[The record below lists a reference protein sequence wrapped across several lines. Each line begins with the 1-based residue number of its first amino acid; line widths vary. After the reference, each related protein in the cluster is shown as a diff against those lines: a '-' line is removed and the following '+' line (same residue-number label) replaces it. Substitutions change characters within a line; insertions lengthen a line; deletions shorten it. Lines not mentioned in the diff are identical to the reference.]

1 MPRQT
6 ELIGSRQRTRVVA
19 GILRNANHQVLIT
32 DRSRAESMRDL
43 WEFPGGKV
51 EHDES
56 AHAALHRELAEE
68 LGIDELEFEHFRS
81 IEHDYPN
88 LRVSIDFY
96 IVSAWQGTPSGIE
109 GQQLRWVDMN
119 EFDASLLLPADAPIV
134 HALWERLE
142 VP

>member
-1 MPRQT
+1 MQ
-6 ELIGSRQRTRVVA
+6 
-19 GILRNANHQVLIT
+19 
-32 DRSRAESMRDL
+32 DL

-56 AHAALHRELAEE
+56 AHAALRRELAEE
-68 LGIDELEFEHFRS
+68 LGIDELEFEHFRR
-81 IEHDYPN
+81 IEHDYSN

-96 IVSAWQGTPSGIE
+96 VVSAWQGTPSGLE

-119 EFDASLLLPADAPIV
+119 EIDASLLLPADAPIV